1 MKKILLGLV
10 AISAF
15 SFNIQAQEAADKKIQ
30 AGLVAGFG
38 LNFQKMDTKLL
49 ATNGVG
55 TDLTIGAN
63 INFSFNETIGF
74 CTGVEFD
81 FESLKYKE
89 GISPVYYR
97 YSDSK
102 ILTSEEASSGEYD
115 DNELF
120 RLTERKQKPI
130 YLTVPTMILFRTNF
144 IGYVRYFGKFGLRSS
159 VLLSNKTFDTGMNF
173 NGDINPVIEA
183 GLGMTESGTNDN
195 MTSSKSE
202 MIFFKSAV
210 GLAGGAEWNFI
221 GSTSLVAEIGY
232 YYGFMPLYW
241 NKSAND
247 RYLFNTDGFGNATEE
262 DYFSN
267 KARQSQLQLKVSIL
281 F

>member
-1 MKKILLGLV
+1 
-10 AISAF
+10 
-15 SFNIQAQEAADKKIQ
+15 
-30 AGLVAGFG
+30 
-38 LNFQKMDTKLL
+38 
-49 ATNGVG
+49 
-55 TDLTIGAN
+55 
-63 INFSFNETIGF
+63 
-74 CTGVEFD
+74 
-81 FESLKYKE
+81 
-89 GISPVYYR
+89 
-97 YSDSK
+97 
-102 ILTSEEASSGEYD
+102 LTSEEASSGEYD

-247 RYLFNTDGFGNATEE
+247 RYLFNTDDFGNATEE

>member
-1 MKKILLGLV
+1 MKKILLGL

-15 SFNIQAQEAADKKIQ
+15 ALNIQAQEAADKKIQ

-49 ATNGVG
+49 ATNGIG

-81 FESLKYKE
+81 FESLKFKE

-102 ILTSEEASSGEYD
+102 ILTSEEAGLAEYD
-115 DNELF
+115 DNDLF

-144 IGYVRYFGKFGLRSS
+144 IGYFRYFGKFGLRSS
-159 VLLSNKTFDTGMNF
+159 VLLSNKTFDTGLNY
-173 NGDINPVIEA
+173 DADLNPVFEE
-183 GLGMTESGTNDN
+183 GLGLSDDGTNDN
-195 MTSSKSE
+195 MTTSKSE

-210 GLAGGAEWNFI
+210 GLAGGAEWNFS

-241 NKSAND
+241 NKDAKN
-247 RYLFNTDGFGNATEE
+247 RYLFNTDEFGGSTEE

>member
-1 MKKILLGLV
+1 MKKILLGL

-15 SFNIQAQEAADKKIQ
+15 ALNIQAQEAADKKVQ

-63 INFSFNETIGF
+63 VNFSFNETIGF
-74 CTGVEFD
+74 CTGIEFD
-81 FESLKYKE
+81 FESLKFKE

-102 ILTSEEASSGEYD
+102 ILTSEEAGSGEYD

-144 IGYVRYFGKFGLRSS
+144 IGYIRYFGKFGLRSS
-159 VLLSNKTFDTGMNF
+159 VLLSNKTFDSGMNF
-173 NGDINPVIEA
+173 DGDVNPVLEE
-183 GLGMTESGTNDN
+183 GLGLTDAGTNDN

-210 GLAGGAEWNFI
+210 GLAGGAEWNFT

-241 NKSAND
+241 NKDAKD
-247 RYLFNTDGFGNATEE
+247 RYLFNTNEFGVANED